1 MKTRKEA
8 MDAPSVDGVP
18 VMIEPAPETTP
29 VSIVPLVAAGSPDAA
44 VAESPDAAAAVVEG
58 TPAETVP
65 RAVPS
70 PEEPAGEPT
79 RLPVPV
85 VVPQPRPA
93 PPAYLWEAASGVASG
108 GAYRSARP
116 RAFILVALLAV
127 SAVAAIASAGH
138 RILEILTMDRVV
150 DGPRTISGVA
160 AFDAQGVSL
169 DRLGIYLAVLVLIA
183 LIAWVA
189 RSIDNLGP
197 LALATPMPP
206 ASPRM
211 SIAWWLIPLANLLMP
226 FVIVHDLYRRVAG
239 GRRAWIVLG
248 AWALTLAGIAIVTA
262 VLTRGPQASSVVDLR
277 LTVGTVSGAVALV
290 GRQVSTGAL
299 AIGEIVLALAA
310 VLGLV
315 TVRRIQSG
323 AGRRARA
330 RAAYA
335 AELAEE
341 AVDASSGLPI
351 AAPVAAVPES
361 DGIPVL
367 AGDDAMTEPLALP
380 AGAVAVAA
388 VSAGAVT
395 VAAVTVGAVA
405 LGAAPAT
412 IQIGEPV
419 EVAAAQVAN

>member
-1 MKTRKEA
+1 M
-8 MDAPSVDGVP
+8 V
-18 VMIEPAPETTP
+18 
-29 VSIVPLVAAGSPDAA
+29 VPL
-44 VAESPDAAAAVVEG
+44 
-58 TPAETVP
+58 
-65 RAVPS
+65 
-70 PEEPAGEPT
+70 
-79 RLPVPV
+79 
-85 VVPQPRPA
+85 PRPA

-116 RAFILVALLAV
+116 RAFILVVLLAV
-127 SAVAAIASAGH
+127 AAVAAIASAAH
-138 RILEILTMDRVV
+138 RILEILTMDRIL
-150 DGPRTISGVA
+150 DSPRTISGVA
-160 AFDAQGVSL
+160 GFDAQGASL
-169 DRLGIYLAVLVLIA
+169 DRIGLYLAVLVLVA

-197 LALATPMPP
+197 LALATPIPP

-211 SIAWWLIPLANLLMP
+211 SIAWWLIPLANLLVP

-248 AWALTLAGIAIVTA
+248 AWALMLGGIAIAAA
-262 VLTRGPQASSVVDLR
+262 VLTRGPQAASVVDLR
-277 LTVGTVSGAVALV
+277 LTVGSVSGAVALA

-299 AIGEIVLALAA
+299 AIAEIVLALAA
-310 VLGLV
+310 VLGLI

-341 AVDASSGLPI
+341 AVDAPIGLPVGV
-351 AAPVAAVPES
+351 PVAADPEFAE
-361 DGIPVL
+361 IPVV

-380 AGAVAVAA
+380 SGAVAV
-388 VSAGAVT
+388 G
-395 VAAVTVGAVA
+395 VAPVA
-405 LGAAPAT
+405 

-419 EVAAAQVAN
+419 EVAAAKVAN